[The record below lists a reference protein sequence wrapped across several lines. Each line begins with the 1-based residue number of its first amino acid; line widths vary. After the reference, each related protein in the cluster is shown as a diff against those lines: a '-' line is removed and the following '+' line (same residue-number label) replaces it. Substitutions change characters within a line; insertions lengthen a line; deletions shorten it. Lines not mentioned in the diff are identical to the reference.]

1 MTEQI
6 SLLDAIAAKE
16 SAIAGCEENNQ
27 EWCDRAFVKL
37 RDLAAR
43 QPVVLVEELKQAMA
57 DDQPRTPSA
66 YGPVLLRGAKEGI
79 LRRLPGSRTAV
90 STRSHSERAT
100 WSSLLYS
107 RAS

>member
-1 MTEQI
+1 MTVQT

-16 SAIAGCEENNQ
+16 AAIAGCEENNLD
-27 EWCDRAFVKL
+27 WCGRAFVKL
-37 RDLAAR
+37 QELAR
-43 QPVVLVEELKQAMA
+43 CQSVVLVEELREAMG

-66 YGPVLLRGAKEGI
+66 YGPVLLRGAREGV
-79 LRRLPGSRTAV
+79 LERLAGSRTAL

-100 WSSLLYS
+100 WGSRLYS